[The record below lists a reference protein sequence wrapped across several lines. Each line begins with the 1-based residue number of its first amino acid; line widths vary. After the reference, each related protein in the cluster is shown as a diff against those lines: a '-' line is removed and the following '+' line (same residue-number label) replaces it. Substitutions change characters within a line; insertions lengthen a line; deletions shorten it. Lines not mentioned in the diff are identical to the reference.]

1 MSFFAKTTFSSV
13 LSILIVFF
21 VSSCSPPPKDP
32 ALVEFEKFMYALKSD
47 QKELL
52 WQSLSAHTQKQ
63 ITQKINEP
71 LVLAN
76 TDIKE
81 ITVSSE
87 PKAQIFDRL
96 RIRLGYAFEMSF
108 VQKAK
113 IQKSEMLSEKLRFVL
128 VPQNEDKQLKIPMLY
143 ENQGWKVDLSE
154 TMIEDIAQVEQKD
167 QKTH

>member
-1 MSFFAKTTFSSV
+1 
-13 LSILIVFF
+13 
-21 VSSCSPPPKDP
+21 
-32 ALVEFEKFMYALKSD
+32 MYALKSD

-108 VQKAK
+108 VQKVK
-113 IQKSEMLSEKLRFVL
+113 I
-128 VPQNEDKQLKIPMLY
+128 
-143 ENQGWKVDLSE
+143 
-154 TMIEDIAQVEQKD
+154 
-167 QKTH
+167 